1 MNNRLKSLL
10 NDYSL
15 ITQFKCLTTDSMYCE
30 LYFMNVKI
38 GIITL
43 QDHIYCY
50 YPCNSIF
57 KTSGLLNDFLNK
69 LKFELDVLFRRCN

>member
-10 NDYSL
+10 NDYSI
-15 ITQFKCLTTDSMYCE
+15 ITQFECLTTDSMYCE

-38 GIITL
+38 GIITF
-43 QDHIYCY
+43 QEHIYCY

-57 KTSGLLNDFLNK
+57 KISGLLNDFLIK
-69 LKFELDVLFRRCN
+69 LKFELDVLFRRCK